1 MNITILGAGAMGS
14 LFGGRLAESGQSVTL
29 VDVNDAHLEA
39 IRRHGLRLET
49 DDGDRHIAGMKT
61 CRPEQVSGHADA
73 VLVFTKTLHTD
84 QALASIRT
92 HLGSQTLVLSLQ
104 NGLGNAETL
113 SRHVAPEQVMI
124 GMTNWPADMLEPGHV
139 RSHGRGV
146 VRLLTLDAVER
157 PAAAEMV
164 SVLTRAGLDCS
175 LDRHVWTSI
184 WEKVAFNA
192 AMNGL
197 CAVTGC
203 SVGQLDVVPEGFVL
217 AREIV
222 QEVIAVAQ
230 ASGVEADLQRCL
242 ASVAD
247 AMAHHRTHKP
257 SMLQDVLA
265 GRPTEIASINGEVI
279 TRARKAGVPVP
290 RVDTLY
296 ALVRLVEARALSAER
311 PA

>member
-84 QALASIRT
+84 QALASIRP
-92 HLGSQTLVLSLQ
+92 HLASHTLVLSLQ

-124 GMTNWPADMLEPGHV
+124 GMTNWPADMLEPGHA

-164 SVLTRAGLDCS
+164 AVLAGAGLDCS
-175 LDRHVWTSI
+175 LDRNVWTSI

-203 SVGQLDVVPEGFVL
+203 SVGQLDAVPEGFVL

-279 TRARKAGVPVP
+279 ARARQAGVPVP

-296 ALVRLVEARALSAER
+296 ALVRLVEARALSAEP